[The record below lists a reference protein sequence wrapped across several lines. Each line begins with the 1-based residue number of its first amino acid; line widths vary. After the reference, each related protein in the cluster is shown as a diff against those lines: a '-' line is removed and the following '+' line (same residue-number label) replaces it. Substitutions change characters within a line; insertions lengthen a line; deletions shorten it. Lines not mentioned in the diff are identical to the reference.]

1 MHGVVGVDLLQPHQE
16 ALHQVL
22 SVLELDE
29 LEGHLAADADN
40 DGVGQQA
47 RVLHLLNTYYL
58 EQRRHKVH
66 QERTTPLR
74 NTPRQ
79 KAKSLARR
87 ALEQRPQS
95 GLGTIPNI
103 TTRGQQSK
111 ILATG

>member
-1 MHGVVGVDLLQPHQE
+1 MHRVVGMDLLQSHQE

-47 RVLHLLNTYYL
+47 CVLHLLNTHYL
-58 EQRRHKVH
+58 EQKWHTKTSRR
-66 QERTTPLR
+66 EPGRYLITPLH

-79 KAKSLARR
+79 KAKSLARA
-87 ALEQRPQS
+87 AL
-95 GLGTIPNI
+95 
-103 TTRGQQSK
+103 SK
-111 ILATG
+111 GGKVG